1 MTCGRSV
8 HLQKTSG
15 QKHIQP
21 IWFTND
27 YVEQRNLLMSE
38 ALKKLQVKIGS
49 SADGSFGPNTAK
61 AICNHYT
68 LNPERGAHFL
78 GQLVHESGTFRYTE
92 ENLNY
97 STASIL
103 KVFGKYFD
111 SESEAETCARNPQ
124 ALADRVYGHR
134 YGNNGQGYL
143 WRGRGFLQCTFK
155 ENYAMFANDM
165 NLPEVMKDPD
175 LVATDYPMESAIW
188 FFKRN
193 KLWDMCDVTP
203 SSESV
208 KALTKR
214 VNGGYNG
221 LKHRQEETM
230 KIYKWLT

>member
-1 MTCGRSV
+1 
-8 HLQKTSG
+8 
-15 QKHIQP
+15 
-21 IWFTND
+21 
-27 YVEQRNLLMSE
+27 MSD
-38 ALKKLQVKIGS
+38 ALKALQSKIG
-49 SADGSFGPNTAK
+49 ANPDGAFGRQTAK
-61 AICNHYT
+61 AITNHYV
-68 LNPERGAHFL
+68 LNAERGAHFL
-78 GQLVHESGTFRYTE
+78 GQLVHESGTFKYTE

-175 LVATDYPMESAIW
+175 LVATKYPLESAIW
-188 FFKRN
+188 FFDRN
-193 KLWDMCDVTP
+193 KLWDIADEGVNDDTI
-203 SSESV
+203 
-208 KALTKR
+208 KRLTKR
-214 VNGGYNG
+214 INGGYNG
-221 LKHRQEETM
+221 LKHRAKETK
-230 KIYKWLT
+230 KIYDWLQ